1 MTESLF
7 SGLKVVDCGSY
18 IAAPLATTILAEW
31 GADVIKIE
39 PPAGDPFRQLI
50 HLQGMPRSDYDYA
63 SLMENRN
70 KRGIALDLGS
80 SAGRKVIHRFAGQAD
95 VFVTNL
101 PLAVRAKL
109 GIDYETLAALNDRL
123 VYGSF
128 TGFGEQGEESTK
140 PGFDQ
145 TAYWARSGLMHE
157 VRASGQDE
165 PVKSAVGQGDH
176 PAAMTLFAGLVSAL
190 YRRERTGKGA
200 HVRSSLMANGF
211 WANGFLTTAAL
222 CGAEFVPRAPRSH
235 SHNALSTP
243 YQAGDGRWLLLT
255 ILNED
260 RYWPRLCDCLE
271 RPELTEDPRFA
282 TKPDRQANS
291 PALVE
296 ELQAAFHQHDRDHWQ
311 RVLHAGGIVFEVV
324 ATPADIAADRQATA
338 NGLWS
343 ELPDSPSLRTVST
356 PFSIESVDK
365 APLRPAPTIGQH
377 TDELLSQAG
386 FDATEIHALR
396 ADGTVC

>member
-1 MTESLF
+1 MTEFLF

-18 IAAPLATTILAEW
+18 IAAPLATTIMAEW
-31 GADVIKIE
+31 GADVIKVE
-39 PPAGDPFRQLI
+39 PPTGDPLRQI
-50 HLQGMPRSDYDYA
+50 SHLQGMPRSDVDYA

-70 KRGIALDLGS
+70 KRGIVLDLT
-80 SAGRKVIHRFAGQAD
+80 SAEGREIIHRFASDAD

-101 PLAVRAKL
+101 PLKARAKL

-128 TGFGEQGEESTK
+128 TGFGEVGEESNK

-157 VRASGQDE
+157 VRASGADE

-222 CGAEFVPRAPRSH
+222 CGAQFVPRAPRSR

-243 YQAGDGRWLLLT
+243 YEAGDGRWLLLT
-255 ILNED
+255 ILNEE
-260 RYWPRLCDCLE
+260 RYWPLLCDCLE
-271 RPELTEDPRFA
+271 RPELTQDPRFL

-291 PALVE
+291 PALFE
-296 ELQAAFHQHDRDHWQ
+296 ELQSAFHRHDRDHWQ

-324 ATPADIAADRQATA
+324 ATPEDVAADRQAA
-338 NGLWS
+338 VNGTWS
-343 ELPDSPSLRTVST
+343 QMPDEPAVRTVST
-356 PFSIESVDK
+356 PFSIESLDK
-365 APLRPAPTIGQH
+365 APLRSAPAFGQH
-377 TDELLSQAG
+377 TEELLAEAG
-386 FDATEIHALR
+386 FSSAQISQLR
-396 ADGTVC
+396 ADGTVA